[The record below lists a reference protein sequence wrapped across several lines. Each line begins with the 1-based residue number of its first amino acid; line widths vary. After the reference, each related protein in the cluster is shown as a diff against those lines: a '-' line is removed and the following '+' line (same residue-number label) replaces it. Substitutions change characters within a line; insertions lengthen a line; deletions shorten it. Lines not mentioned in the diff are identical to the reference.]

1 MVDIVSRPKNFY
13 ILSHVK
19 TLDNNFEYATVLAH
33 QPFVVDA

>member
-1 MVDIVSRPKNFY
+1 MVDVGRRPKNCH